1 MFLCL
6 HYLFNGICFSFATYL
21 PTKASNKVIYKPLPT
36 YYLFLLFK
44 IGIIFPLKVSSFMIR
59 SPRIDPEGTVD
70 LLDKDQTHQLMWIR
84 HFSKRDLSI
93 ASFHD
98 GFAES

>member
-1 MFLCL
+1 MTIYYYFTIFHSSCL
-6 HYLFNGICFSFATYL
+6 TYD
-21 PTKASNKVIYKPLPT
+21 KA
-36 YYLFLLFK
+36 
-44 IGIIFPLKVSSFMIR
+44 
-59 SPRIDPEGTVD
+59 PRIDPEGTVD